1 MTRQDV
7 VQLTNQHRAA
17 QLICRLIQIRA
28 RLMSSPRCRVE
39 AKKQKIRA
47 HRDRRHIPL
56 VTQEER
62 KLIELPSGENDS
74 KQSLRLV
81 GGSDSETVET
91 DESDIEEVGFLNDKI
106 GYEQRKIRLR
116 EKIEEEKSR
125 KIESRRTWLLRQ
137 IQTCKNKRKVS
148 FLS

>member
-1 MTRQDV
+1 
-7 VQLTNQHRAA
+7 
-17 QLICRLIQIRA
+17 
-28 RLMSSPRCRVE
+28 MSSPRCRVE